1 MRPSPPDGSLD
12 VLLQNRYGSL
22 AGVDEVGRGALA
34 GPLVVAAVIL
44 DPSRPIAGLDD
55 SKRLS
60 PARRE
65 RLAAAILGSALAW
78 ALASRS
84 AAEVDEMNVL
94 GATRSAMREALASL
108 SARPGCV
115 VSDAV
120 KLGPQPFPVFS
131 EPRAD
136 ARYLCVAAASILAK
150 VNRDRGMVEAARDFP
165 DYGWERNKGYGSPEH
180 LEALRRVG
188 PSACHRRSFAPV
200 RVLA

>member
-12 VLLQNRYGSL
+12 VLLQNSYGWV

-34 GPLVVAAVIL
+34 GPVVVAAVIL
-44 DPSRPIAGLDD
+44 DPARPIAGLND
-55 SKRLS
+55 SKKLS
-60 PARRE
+60 PATRE
-65 RLAAAILGSALAW
+65 RLAAAVLERSKAW

-84 AAEVDEMNVL
+84 AAEVDALNVL
-94 GATRSAMREALASL
+94 EATRSAMREALAAL
-108 SARPGCV
+108 TPRPGCV

-120 KLGPQPFPVFS
+120 TLGPQPYPVFS

-150 VNRDRGMVEAARDFP
+150 VSRDRGMVEAARDFP
-165 DYGWERNKGYGSPEH
+165 DYGWERNKGYGSAEH

-188 PSACHRRSFAPV
+188 PSACHRRSFAPL